1 MSKHNIKSVV
11 ELDEENEQA
20 RLDLEFNKQNKK
32 ETDEFFKEYEF
43 NSKCINICADIREYL
58 DKNALSDRLF
68 KNLSVIHIKQF
79 VSENY

>member
-43 NSKCINICADIREYL
+43 NSKCINICSDIRDYL
-58 DKNALSDRLF
+58 DKNAVSDKLF

-79 VSENY
+79 ISENY